1 MAKTGLPLEGIKVIE
16 YANYVAAPVTGR
28 LLADWGAEVIKVE
41 PLSGDSMRFV
51 GMQWNFPIDDEENPL
66 FEIENSGKKGIMVDT
81 TTEEGIDLIY
91 KLLEDADIFI
101 TNTRQKALDRSGLDY
116 WTMKEKTPHII
127 YGHLLGY
134 GDNGPAKDNPAF
146 DYTAYFARGGIAM
159 SLMEKDTAPCNAV
172 AGLGDHSAGMSLAA
186 GILAALHKQK
196 QTGKGERVTVSLFHT
211 AVFGMG
217 IMVSAAKY
225 DYQMP
230 ITRRQPPNPLNTTYK
245 CADGTW
251 VQLAFFQYDKWFPGF
266 CDIVIERPDLKDS
279 KYSTLKSAVN
289 YTEEFVIMM
298 EEEFIKRPFDEW
310 AERLQKA
317 GIPYEKLATPT
328 DILNDEQCWAND
340 YLIRHT
346 YDNGHEGV
354 IYNTPVMFT
363 ENKRGDYVRAP
374 YMGEHTSDIMK
385 EIGLSDEKIAELK
398 ENKIIK

>member
-1 MAKTGLPLEGIKVIE
+1 MANTGLPLEGIRVIE

-81 TTEEGIDLIY
+81 TTKEGVELIY

-101 TNTRQKALDRSGLDY
+101 TNTRQKALDKSGLDY
-116 WTMKEKTPHII
+116 WTMKEKAPHII

-172 AGLGDHSAGMSLAA
+172 AGLGDHAA
-186 GILAALHKQK
+186 GIRLATGIIDAINNKK

-266 CDIVIERPDLKDS
+266 CDIVIERPDLKGS
-279 KYSTLKSAVN
+279 KYSTMKSVVN
-289 YTEEFVIMM
+289 YTEEFVMMM

-340 YLIRHT
+340 YLIKHT

-374 YMGEHTSDIMK
+374 YMGEHTADVMK

-398 ENKIIK
+398 ENNIIK